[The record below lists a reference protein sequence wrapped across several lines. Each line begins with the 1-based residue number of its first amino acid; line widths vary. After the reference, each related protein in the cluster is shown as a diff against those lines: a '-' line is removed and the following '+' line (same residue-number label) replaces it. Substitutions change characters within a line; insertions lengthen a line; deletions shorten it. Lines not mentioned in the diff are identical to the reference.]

1 MYNII
6 ALRKITPVHYKKKL
20 FEEKEKQIITAVSQ
34 QNKQPLLAPEL
45 VSFRKYPMLPLLH
58 PILYLPSSVPQHQT
72 TINKI
77 QKRSTISIKE
87 FKNSNNQDRSY
98 YKDPPLTT
106 AETTNPHFNIQNKRA
121 LIQDLFEGNSII
133 RMMEV
138 NVGLKSLRTA
148 RGKINELHYKLLKEK
163 ITNYKK

>member
-58 PILYLPSSVPQHQT
+58 PILYLPSSVPQNQT

-87 FKNSNNQDRSY
+87 FKNSNNQDRLY
-98 YKDPPLTT
+98 YK
-106 AETTNPHFNIQNKRA
+106 ES
-121 LIQDLFEGNSII
+121 SID
-133 RMMEV
+133 
-138 NVGLKSLRTA
+138 
-148 RGKINELHYKLLKEK
+148 HC
-163 ITNYKK
+163 